1 MSIVVSLPPHAQSVN
16 AAVGGYA
23 TMGRSPSPR
32 KEEDNGHGL
41 SSARVGVTKAGDG
54 ETFAEMPPPPLYET
68 QRKRRRVLEK
78 VHPSLHALIFFS
90 SPLPQERG
98 RKRDPEL
105 REIKGV
111 GGGGKSRKKG
121 KRHPDHC
128 SQPLFFPPP
137 PANGGGSPPSTL
149 PIRAA
154 SQGTSQ
160 ETRRRR
166 KRKLDALP
174 PSFFPPS
181 IWNPPNKKLLYS
193 LPDGSSSSSS

>member
-1 MSIVVSLPPHAQSVN
+1 MGTVSPPHEL
-16 AAVGGYA
+16 GGQKRG
-23 TMGRSPSPR
+23 MERHLQ
-32 KEEDNGHGL
+32 KC
-41 SSARVGVTKAGDG
+41 
-54 ETFAEMPPPPLYET
+54 PPPFPPYET

-90 SPLPQERG
+90 SPFPQERG

-111 GGGGKSRKKG
+111 GEEEKVGRRGKDILTIAAS
-121 KRHPDHC
+121 HC
-128 SQPLFFPPP
+128 SSLHPRQMEVALPP
-137 PANGGGSPPSTL
+137 TL

-193 LPDGSSSSSS
+193 LPDGSSSSSSSRDKAVNAWCTPIK